1 MLMMDPGLLL
11 NGFAPC
17 GQSEAELCRSL
28 EVGTVMTLYYSKKSQ
43 KPERRT
49 FQVKLET
56 RQLIW
61 SRGADKVEGAGKS

>member
-1 MLMMDPGLLL
+1 MDAGALM

-56 RQLIW
+56 RQVIW
-61 SRGADKVEGAGKS
+61 SRGADKVEGAGK